1 MSYTYPATLA
11 PDGDTILVELPDVPG
26 AHSWGEDEADALG
39 HAGDALETALMIL
52 MDERKPIPR
61 PSPARGRPRVTL
73 PPLSTA
79 KVALYEAMRKAGM
92 SKAALA
98 RRLGMHGPQVDRLLD
113 LRHAS
118 RLDQLE
124 RALKLFGK
132 RLVIEVRDAA

>member
-1 MSYTYPATLA
+1 M
-11 PDGDTILVELPDVPG
+11 
-26 AHSWGEDEADALG
+26 
-39 HAGDALETALMIL
+39 
-52 MDERKPIPR
+52 
-61 PSPARGRPRVTL
+61 L
-73 PPLSTA
+73 PPLATA

-92 SKAALA
+92 SKAELA

-124 RALKLFGK
+124 RALRLFGK